1 MFDFFKRRAP
11 AFSVGVDDFEV
22 LLAERAGRWYS
33 ACLRITKSPSLA
45 EDALQEALI
54 KAWSA
59 RTQFAG
65 RAALDTW
72 VHTIAVRCARDQL
85 RARKL
90 LSTDCSDDDLPETA
104 SDTRENLPEQA
115 LHSQQLELQLS
126 RAMTRLTT
134 QERVCFELKHREEW
148 SLDEISTVLEL
159 SLNATKQALFRA
171 VRKLRTALP
180 HWQGVTE

>member
-1 MFDFFKRRAP
+1 MFDFFKRSTRTA
-11 AFSVGVDDFEV
+11 SVGVDDFEV

-54 KAWSA
+54 KAWGA
-59 RTQFAG
+59 RAQFAG

-72 VHTIAVRCARDQL
+72 VHTIAVRCALDQL

-90 LSTDCSDDDLPETA
+90 LSADDVDETIP
-104 SDTRENLPEQA
+104 DTWDNAPHQI
-115 LHSQQLELQLS
+115 LHWQQLDQQLA
-126 RAMTRLTT
+126 RAVTRLTT

-148 SLDEISTVLEL
+148 SLDEISLALEL
-159 SLNATKQALFRA
+159 SLNSTKQALFRA
-171 VRKLRTALP
+171 VRKLRTALV
-180 HWQGVTE
+180 HWQGMTE

>member
-1 MFDFFKRRAP
+1 MFDFFKRRSSA
-11 AFSVGVDDFEV
+11 SVGVDDFEA

-54 KAWSA
+54 KAWGA
-59 RTQFAG
+59 RAQFAG

-72 VHTIAVRCARDQL
+72 VHTIAVRCALDQL

-90 LSTDCSDDDLPETA
+90 LSADDVDEAAP
-104 SDTRENLPEQA
+104 DTWENSPHLA
-115 LHSQQLELQLS
+115 LHLQQLDQQLA

-148 SLDEISTVLEL
+148 SLDEISLALEL

-171 VRKLRTALP
+171 VRKLRATLP
-180 HWQGVTE
+180 HWQGMTE

>member
-11 AFSVGVDDFEV
+11 TAVGVDDFEV

-54 KAWSA
+54 KAWRA
-59 RTQFAG
+59 RAQFAG

-72 VHTIAVRCARDQL
+72 VHTIAVRCALDQL

-90 LSTDCSDDDLPETA
+90 LSTDCIDEPVPDLQ
-104 SDTRENLPEQA
+104 SNLPQQE
-115 LHSQQLELQLS
+115 LHLQQLDQQLA
-126 RAMTRLTT
+126 RAMTRLST

-148 SLDEISTVLEL
+148 SLDEISHALEL

-171 VRKLRTALP
+171 VRKLRAALP
-180 HWQGVTE
+180 HWQGVIE

>member
-1 MFDFFKRRAP
+1 MFDFFKRRTPTKIGAN
-11 AFSVGVDDFEV
+11 DFDV

-54 KAWSA
+54 KAWGA
-59 RTQFAG
+59 RAQFAG

-72 VHTIAVRCARDQL
+72 VHSIAVRCAVDQL
-85 RARKL
+85 RSRKL
-90 LSTDCSDDDLPETA
+90 FSADDVDEALP
-104 SDTRENLPEQA
+104 DNWENSPQQA
-115 LHSQQLELQLS
+115 LHVQQLDQQLAC
-126 RAMTRLTT
+126 AMTRLTE

-148 SLDEISTVLEL
+148 SLIEISLALEL

-171 VRKLRTALP
+171 VRKLRAALP
-180 HWQGVTE
+180 HWQGIPND

>member
-1 MFDFFKRRAP
+1 MFDFFKRRTPTKIGAN
-11 AFSVGVDDFEV
+11 DFEV

-54 KAWSA
+54 KAWGA
-59 RTQFAG
+59 RTQFVG

-72 VHTIAVRCARDQL
+72 VHSIAVRCAVDQL

-90 LSTDCSDDDLPETA
+90 LSADDVDEALP
-104 SDTRENLPEQA
+104 DTWENSPHQL
-115 LHSQQLELQLS
+115 LHLQQLDQQLAC
-126 RAMTRLTT
+126 AMTRLTA
-134 QERVCFELKHREEW
+134 QECVCFELKHREEW
-148 SLDEISTVLEL
+148 SLIEISLALEL

-171 VRKLRTALP
+171 VRKLRVALP
-180 HWQGVTE
+180 HWQGIPND

>member
-1 MFDFFKRRAP
+1 MFDFFKRSTRTA
-11 AFSVGVDDFEV
+11 SVGVDDFEA

-54 KAWSA
+54 KAWAA

-65 RAALDTW
+65 RATLDTW
-72 VHTIAVRCARDQL
+72 VHTIAVRCALDQL
-85 RARKL
+85 RTRKL
-90 LSTDCSDDDLPETA
+90 FSAECVAEPMPDLQ
-104 SDTRENLPEQA
+104 ENSPRQE
-115 LHSQQLELQLS
+115 LHLLQLDQQLA
-126 RAMTRLTT
+126 RAMTRLST

-148 SLDEISTVLEL
+148 SLDEISEALEL

-171 VRKLRTALP
+171 VRKLRAGLA
-180 HWQGVTE
+180 HWQGMTE

>member
-1 MFDFFKRRAP
+1 MFDFFKRRSP
-11 AFSVGVDDFEV
+11 RVGVDDFEV

-33 ACLRITKSPSLA
+33 ACLRITKNPCLA

-54 KAWSA
+54 KAWGA

-72 VHTIAVRCARDQL
+72 IHTIAVRCAVDQL

-90 LSTDCSDDDLPETA
+90 LHAECFDEAILDTSI
-104 SDTRENLPEQA
+104 DTRENLPHQEMH
-115 LHSQQLELQLS
+115 LQQLDQQLT

-148 SLDEISTVLEL
+148 SLDEISRALEL

-171 VRKLRTALP
+171 VRKLRMALP
-180 HWQGVTE
+180 HWQGVAE

>member
-1 MFDFFKRRAP
+1 MFDFFKSRSP
-11 AFSVGVDDFEV
+11 ARVDVDDFEV

-33 ACLRITKSPSLA
+33 ACLRITKSPCLA

-54 KAWSA
+54 KAWGA

-72 VHTIAVRCARDQL
+72 IHTIAVRCAVDQL

-90 LSTDCSDDDLPETA
+90 LNAECFDGAIP
-104 SDTRENLPEQA
+104 DTRENLPHQEMY
-115 LHSQQLELQLS
+115 LQQLDQQLT

-148 SLDEISTVLEL
+148 SLDEISLTLEL

-171 VRKLRTALP
+171 VRKLRMALP
-180 HWQGVTE
+180 HWQGVSE

>member
-1 MFDFFKRRAP
+1 MFDFFKRSTP
-11 AFSVGVDDFEV
+11 ASLGVDDFEA

-54 KAWSA
+54 KAWGA

-72 VHTIAVRCARDQL
+72 VHTIAVRCAVDQL

-90 LSTDCSDDDLPETA
+90 LSADDVDETTPGV
-104 SDTRENLPEQA
+104 SENTPHQA
-115 LHSQQLELQLS
+115 LHLQQLDQQLT
-126 RAMTRLTT
+126 RAMTRLTA

-148 SLDEISTVLEL
+148 SIDEISLALEL
-159 SLNATKQALFRA
+159 SINATKQALFRA
-171 VRKLRTALP
+171 VRKLRAALP
-180 HWQGVTE
+180 HWQGAVE

>member
-1 MFDFFKRRAP
+1 MFDFFKRRTP
-11 AFSVGVDDFEV
+11 TTVGVDDFEA
-22 LLAERAGRWYS
+22 LLAERAGRWYG

-54 KAWSA
+54 KAWGA
-59 RTQFAG
+59 RAQFAG

-72 VHTIAVRCARDQL
+72 VHTIAVHCALDQL

-90 LSTDCSDDDLPETA
+90 LSADDVDEAMP
-104 SDTRENLPEQA
+104 DTWENSPHQM
-115 LHSQQLELQLS
+115 LHVQQLDQQLA

-148 SLDEISTVLEL
+148 SLDEISLALEL
-159 SLNATKQALFRA
+159 SLNSTKQALFRA
-171 VRKLRTALP
+171 VRKLRMALV
-180 HWQGVTE
+180 HWQGMTE

>member
-1 MFDFFKRRAP
+1 MFDFFKRRTPTKIGAN
-11 AFSVGVDDFEV
+11 DFDV

-54 KAWSA
+54 KAWGA
-59 RTQFAG
+59 RAQFAG

-72 VHTIAVRCARDQL
+72 VHTIAVRCAVDQL

-90 LSTDCSDDDLPETA
+90 LGVESVDEPMPDLQ
-104 SDTRENLPEQA
+104 ENSPHQE
-115 LHSQQLELQLS
+115 LHLQQFDQQLA
-126 RAMTRLTT
+126 RAMTRLTA

-148 SLDEISTVLEL
+148 SLIEISLALEL

-171 VRKLRTALP
+171 VRKLRAALP
-180 HWQGVTE
+180 HWQGVAE

>member
-1 MFDFFKRRAP
+1 MFHFFKRRAP
-11 AFSVGVDDFEV
+11 ASVGVADFEA

-54 KAWSA
+54 KAWGA

-72 VHTIAVRCARDQL
+72 VHTIAVRCALDQL

-90 LSTDCSDDDLPETA
+90 LGVESVDEPMSDLQ
-104 SDTRENLPEQA
+104 ENSPHQE
-115 LHSQQLELQLS
+115 LHLQQLDQQLA
-126 RAMTRLTT
+126 RAMTRLTV

-148 SLDEISTVLEL
+148 SLIEISLALEL

-171 VRKLRTALP
+171 VRKLRAALP
-180 HWQGVTE
+180 HWQGIPND